1 MRSRS
6 PKVRGFEDGP
16 AGGGS
21 TIPTTSTTSTTS
33 TTTASSRRRT
43 PRSFEETAAL
53 IGVVKELSNPRCAR
67 LCTHFL
73 KNDCLWGDQCRF
85 SHDASELRAGAPPTE
100 EMNFSNL
107 DFGQVLRIVQVPKQQ
122 LKHFMTAKTRQ
133 LLLQSTG
140 ISELDWDAELSH
152 AKISGTASQVE
163 KAEQIL
169 RRAITHCNWGI
180 SEAKVQ
186 GLLSQQ
192 TCVSAKLLLSPTVP
206 SLRQSSFQFSAGTPR
221 LMLGSHSSNDIVLK
235 GQLISRTHAQLELDI
250 EKGSLYIL
258 DLSTNGTFLNGIR
271 LPKSGNVAIFHGDEL
286 VFPEP
291 GNAGNIGEFGY
302 IVNLEFT

>member
-1 MRSRS
+1 MSRS
-6 PKVRGFEDGP
+6 PRRGFEDGT
-16 AGGGS
+16 GS
-21 TIPTTSTTSTTS
+21 TGSIPNTRTS
-33 TTTASSRRRT
+33 SSRRKT

-85 SHDASELRAGAPPTE
+85 SHDANELRAGAPPTE

-107 DFGQVLRIVQVPKQQ
+107 DFGQVLRVVQVPKQQ
-122 LKHFMTAKTRQ
+122 LKHFMTPKTRQ

-206 SLRQSSFQFSAGTPR
+206 SLRQSSFQLSAGTPR
-221 LMLGSHSSNDIVLK
+221 LMLGSHTSNDIVLK
-235 GQLISRTHAQLELDI
+235 GQLISRTHAQLELDV
-250 EKGSLYIL
+250 EKGTLYIL
-258 DLSTNGTFLNGIR
+258 DLSTNGTFLNGMR
-271 LPKSGNVAIFHGDEL
+271 LPKRGTVAIFHGDEL

-291 GNAGNIGEFGY
+291 GNVGNIGEFGY